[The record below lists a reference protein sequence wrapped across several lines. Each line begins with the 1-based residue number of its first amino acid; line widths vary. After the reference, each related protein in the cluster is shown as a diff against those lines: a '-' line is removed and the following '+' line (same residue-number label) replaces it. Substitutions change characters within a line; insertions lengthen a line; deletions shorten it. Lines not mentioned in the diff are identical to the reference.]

1 MKNTKKILAGAL
13 ALTLALSL
21 AACSKN
27 DDTAAEEQDPETEQT
42 EQNPEA
48 QPATPEELAESTD
61 YSGDYQ
67 DRVSQRAVMTVAQ
80 DGENL
85 SLEITWGSSA
95 FETSVW
101 TMSGTLSED
110 GTRVDY
116 TDGKL
121 TTTSYGEPSE
131 AAGEEK
137 TPVEELVIYENGTG
151 HFDIADGVF
160 TWVSDNDTFAQAP
173 EFEQMQ

>member
-48 QPATPEELAESTD
+48 QPVTPAESTD

-80 DGENL
+80 DGEKL

-121 TTTSYGEPSE
+121 TTTSYGEPGE

-160 TWVSDNDTFAQAP
+160 TWTSDNDTFAQAP